1 MKNAPIEIY
10 PIVRLFYCIISTI
23 VLTYDNN
30 LNMNVLLVVLLR
42 IEKEKNQVLYQLEPK
57 KFVETERV

>member
-1 MKNAPIEIY
+1 MNENAPIELY

-23 VLTYDNN
+23 VLTYDIN

-42 IEKEKNQVLYQLEPK
+42 IEKEKIKSCIN
-57 KFVETERV
+57 